1 MKVRVIRYV
10 CFNLKI
16 NIGSYY
22 RENLMFFILWRNEFF
37 DWVVF
42 LIWKKVFL
50 VNKNK
55 DYKYNG
61 DKFD

>member
-42 LIWKKVFL
+42 LIWKKIII

-61 DKFD
+61 DMFD

>member
-16 NIGSYY
+16 DIGSYF

-50 VNKNK
+50 VNKNE

-61 DKFD
+61 DMFD

>member
-61 DKFD
+61 DMFD